1 MFKQDVAILNLKIS
15 HFNLKEENVFSPWM
29 LLPSRVSPLVCSS
42 VDRMNIDANLDL
54 EIFSNE
60 LTRFLKGG
68 IGKVKKACPCFLL
81 LPKKILSIAQLI
93 LTTVH

>member
-29 LLPSRVSPLVCSS
+29 LPPSRVSPLVCSS
-42 VDRMNIDANLDL
+42 VDRMNIDANLL

-68 IGKVKKACPCFLL
+68 IGKAKKACPCFLL